1 MIKKILFLI
10 HFLFIS
16 ILVSNAQEVS
26 VSELELKFISEKN
39 QAKQLEILSN
49 MVDVVFQKD
58 MKQALVYAKRGVAL
72 SEKNNDLQWQ
82 PKFYEMEG
90 RMHANLLHLDSATY
104 FFDKAMKGYEA
115 LKDVRGQATTSFK
128 MAWVFKKKGEYERAM
143 EKDIHALKL
152 MESID
157 DKAGICDAL
166 TRVSHDLTKQNRLGE
181 ALDYAEKAI
190 DMAEKNNLTS
200 EFFFV
205 YNNAGDVAISMKKN
219 ELSLEYFN
227 KAASIARKQNFGP
240 IYLADIS
247 NSQGNALKKL
257 RRYNEA
263 LKYYNDCYRF
273 AKEANYPNA
282 MNTVIA
288 NLGEVNLLLGNYNE
302 ALRFQLETIR
312 LQEMNNDVSNLIENY
327 HHTSSIYKKL
337 NDFESALAYKQKA
350 YNLRD
355 SIASIESDAK
365 MSELL
370 TQYESEK
377 KEETIAFQEA
387 KISQQKLVQSLGIIV
402 VGLLLGLLIFAFISY
417 QNRSKSNRLLAQK
430 NAENELLMKEI
441 HHRVKNNLE
450 IVSSLLALQSAQID
464 DSKTKA
470 AMTEG
475 QNRVNSISIV
485 HQKLYQGTNLGSI
498 EMKDY
503 FLNLSQ
509 SILDSFGAEE
519 KVKLNLAMEKLDL
532 DIDTAVPL
540 GLIINELLTNTIKYA
555 FPEGDKGTITI
566 KLEKQNDQHL
576 HLVVTD
582 NGIGKSGITHGTGF
596 GTQLVSLLTQ
606 QLNGTMKEESENGTT
621 HIFDFKLR
629 KAA

>member
-1 MIKKILFLI
+1 MAMKLKLLILLLFPFII
-10 HFLFIS
+10 HSQQATL
-16 ILVSNAQEVS
+16 A
-26 VSELELKFISEKN
+26 ELELKLNSEKN
-39 QAKQLEILSN
+39 QTKKLEIISE
-49 MVDVVFQKD
+49 MVNIVFGND
-58 MKQALVYAKRGVAL
+58 MKQALVLSKKGVKLADQL
-72 SEKNNDLQWQ
+72 NDKNWQ

-90 RMHANLLHLDSATY
+90 RMHANLLQLDSANL
-104 FFDKAMKGYEA
+104 FFDKAMKGYKA
-115 LKDVRGQATTSFK
+115 IDDVRGQASTSFK
-128 MAWVFKKKGEYERAM
+128 MAWVLKKKGEYDKAM
-143 EKDIHALKL
+143 QKNIYALKL

-157 DKAGICDAL
+157 DKAGICDAM
-166 TRVSHDLTKQNRLGE
+166 TRISWDLTKQNRLNE
-181 ALDYAEKAI
+181 ALVYAEKAI
-190 DMAEKNNLTS
+190 EMAEKNNLTS
-200 EFFFV
+200 EFFYV
-205 YNNAGDVAISMKKN
+205 YSNAGDVAIAMGKN
-219 ELSLEYFN
+219 QLSLDYFN
-227 KAASIARKQNFGP
+227 KAAAIVEEQNLG
-240 IYLADIS
+240 LTSQVDIG

-257 RRYNEA
+257 GRYDEA
-263 LKYYNDCYRF
+263 IRFYTNCLKM
-273 AKEANYPNA
+273 AKESNYQNGI
-282 MNTVIA
+282 NTVTA
-288 NLGEVNLLLGNYNE
+288 NLGEINLLKGNYKE
-302 ALRFQLETIR
+302 ALPYQLETVR
-312 LQEMNNDVSNLIENY
+312 LQETNNDIANLIENY
-327 HHTSSIYKKL
+327 HHVSTIYRKL
-337 NDFESALAYKQKA
+337 NDFESALNYKQKA
-350 YNLRD
+350 YDLRD
-355 SIASIESDAK
+355 SIGSIESDAK

-370 TQYESEK
+370 TKYETEK

-387 KISQQKLVQSLGIIV
+387 KIAQQKLVQYLGIIV

-417 QNRSKSNRLLAQK
+417 RNRSKSNRLLAQK

-464 DSKTKA
+464 DLKTKE

-503 FLNLSQ
+503 FLNLSEN
-509 SILDSFGAEE
+509 ILDSFGAEN
-519 KVKLNLAMEKLDL
+519 KVTLNLAMDKLDL

-582 NGIGKSGITHGTGF
+582 NGIGKTGITHGTGF

-606 QLNGTMKEESENGTT
+606 QLNGTMREESENGTT

>member
-1 MIKKILFLI
+1 MKLKLLIILFFPLI
-10 HFLFIS
+10 IYSQQATL
-16 ILVSNAQEVS
+16 A
-26 VSELELKFISEKN
+26 ELELKLNSEKN
-39 QAKQLEILSN
+39 QTKKLEIISE
-49 MVDVVFQKD
+49 MVNTVFGND
-58 MKQALVYAKRGVAL
+58 MKQALILAKKGVQLADQL
-72 SEKNNDLQWQ
+72 NDKNWQ
-82 PKFYEMEG
+82 PQFYEMEG
-90 RMHANLLHLDSATY
+90 RMHANLLQLDSANL
-104 FFDKAMKGYEA
+104 FFNKAMKGYKA
-115 LKDVRGQATTSFK
+115 IDNKRGQASTAFK
-128 MAWVFKKKGEYERAM
+128 MAWVLKKYGEYEKAM
-143 EKDIHALKL
+143 QKDIYALKL

-166 TRVSHDLTKQNRLGE
+166 TRISNDLTNQNRLEE
-181 ALDYAEKAI
+181 ALVYAKKAI

-200 EFFFV
+200 EFYFV
-205 YNNAGDVAISMKKN
+205 YNNAGDVAIAMN
-219 ELSLEYFN
+219 EYLLSLDYFT
-227 KAASIARKQNFGP
+227 KAAAIAEEQNFGQ
-240 IYLADIS
+240 IYMADIA
-247 NSQGNALKKL
+247 NSQGNALKRL
-257 RRYNEA
+257 GRYEEA
-263 LKYYNDCYRF
+263 IKYYSSCLAI
-273 AKEANYPNA
+273 AKKANYPNA
-282 MNTVIA
+282 MNTVTA
-288 NLGEVNLLLGNYNE
+288 NLGEVNLLLGNYKE
-302 ALRFQLETIR
+302 ALKYQLETIQ
-312 LQEMNNDVSNLIENY
+312 LQEANNDYSNLIENY
-327 HHTSSIYKKL
+327 HHTSTIYSKL

-350 YNLRD
+350 YDLRD
-355 SIASIESDAK
+355 SIGSIESDAK

-370 TQYESEK
+370 TKYETEK

-387 KISQQKLVQSLGIIV
+387 KIDQQKVVQYLGIIV
-402 VGLLLGLLIFAFISY
+402 VGLLVGLLIFAFISY
-417 QNRSKSNRLLAQK
+417 RNRSKSNRLLAQK

-464 DSKTKA
+464 DPNTKE

-503 FLNLSQ
+503 FLNLTEN
-509 SILDSFGAEE
+509 ILDSFGAEN
-519 KVKLNLAMEKLDL
+519 KVTLNLAMEKLDL

-555 FPEGDKGTITI
+555 FPADNKGTITI
-566 KLEKQNDQHL
+566 KLEKQNDQYL

-582 NGIGKSGITHGTGF
+582 NGIGKSGMTHGTGF